1 MYTVGGPGTIYRYNG
16 DKWKD
21 SIWANRRLINNAV
34 DIVREKNITALTKKM
49 FNHGERNIPEIHVNT
64 SRNYSV

>member
-34 DIVREKNITALTKKM
+34 DIVREKNITALTEK
-49 FNHGERNIPEIHVNT
+49 NV
-64 SRNYSV
+64 